1 MSDITPLIPRQPV
14 PPLAVPLAGGGKF
27 DLATA
32 SPEKFT
38 LIAFYRGLH
47 CPQCRKQLTD
57 LEVKLPEFEKR
68 GVSVIAISP
77 DTAERAEKT
86 KPEWGLKNLRIGY
99 GLDLRTARAF
109 GLWIS
114 TSRGKTSAG
123 IEETSLFNEPGL
135 FLIRPDRTLY
145 CASVQ
150 TMPFARP
157 HFADLLAAIDFI
169 AEKNY
174 PARGE
179 VVSLPAQAAE

>member
-1 MSDITPLIPRQPV
+1 MTDITPLVPRQPV
-14 PPLAVPLAGGGKF
+14 PPLVVPLAGGGKF
-27 DLATA
+27 DLAVEN
-32 SPEKFT
+32 PKNFT
-38 LIAFYRGLH
+38 LVAFYHGLH

-57 LEVKLPEFEKR
+57 LEAKLPEFEKR
-68 GVSVIAISP
+68 GVSVVAISA
-77 DTAERAEKT
+77 DNAERGERT
-86 KPEWGLKNLRIGY
+86 KPEWDLPNLRIAY

-114 TSRGKTSAG
+114 SSRGKTSAG
-123 IEETSLFNEPGL
+123 IEETSYFNEPGL

-157 HFADLLAAIDFI
+157 HFADLITALDFI
-169 AEKNY
+169 IEKNY